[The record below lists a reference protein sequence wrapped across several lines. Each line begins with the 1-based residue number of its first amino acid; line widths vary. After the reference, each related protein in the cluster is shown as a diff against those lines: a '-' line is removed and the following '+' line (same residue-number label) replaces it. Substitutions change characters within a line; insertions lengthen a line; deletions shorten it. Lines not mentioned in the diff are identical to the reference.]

1 MKANKLYTVNES
13 NKGMFVKANKF
24 DWGGLAEADK
34 HNNPWNYADDLDTVK
49 QYQNSTNVLGISK
62 MNNPF
67 SKGVMSQGIG
77 AMAKTPIGGAVIG
90 QLGSAVGKAGGALI
104 GGGLQSKAGSAISNI
119 GGSIGSAISTVN
131 PLIGGIVSVGSGLV
145 GGVVNRAFGTKVDQ
159 AKLDAANAGTQA
171 LNNYTSNASNFDDIK
186 SIEGQA
192 NVQNA
197 YKGGWF
203 SSGSA
208 ARKNAELLNQRIDAQ
223 QMAERGLLNNI
234 HNIAEDQ
241 YNNALANYAAF
252 GGLINTG
259 SPTMNTSY
267 VSPFKSMYNFN
278 QASSLGDFSLPQI
291 PLPSDNYN
299 LEEQEFAPANYG
311 YGETNNPN
319 YNLVS
324 VVDMGGNSKQSQNTV
339 PNFSYN
345 SSSAGASHKYN
356 KNNANYVKKALQKSG
371 KFNSVQIEGIL
382 QNIAR
387 ESGFN
392 ANSTG
397 DRGAAYG
404 LLQWHG
410 NRRPSDLS
418 LKGQTQF
425 LIDTLSHYD
434 GGKHWIGKDAYNGF
448 LHAKTPEEAHY
459 YIAKGYERPA
469 NNILY
474 GLKKQAYM
482 SLGRKKALGGII
494 QTHGSDFSNGL
505 MSINAGGTHENNPL
519 GGVPMGID
527 AQGVPNLVEEGET
540 VYNNYVYSRR
550 LKVPK
555 KLYKDLGLSGIGKKG
570 ISFAEASKKLA
581 EESEQRPN
589 DPISEAGL
597 KESMLRLSTAQEGV
611 KMLKAPKSVEE
622 DNTEGNKF
630 YDGGHKINLYGY
642 DPINTFKYFH
652 NGKYDDD
659 YLDFI
664 NNRLDND
671 WINRAMSGVYG
682 DMSRYKGS
690 NNFNPTLSQARTLGQ
705 DKKYSD
711 WHKAM
716 ANAFDEYK
724 AGINPVTGLP
734 NSVLPNPTIPVGPI
748 PNLHVNAPV
757 INHNISNDKEEGIP
771 QYDTRLRYAPALGAG
786 IMTLTDTLG
795 LTNKPDYTYAN
806 KLEAAATKASY
817 APNIGYNPI
826 GDYLTYRPMD
836 INYEQNK
843 MDANARA
850 TDRAIANSGL
860 SASAKMAGLIATGY
874 NNQNADGQL
883 YRNALEYNDAKRERV
898 TGFNRE
904 TNSINSQMALQAA
917 MANARYRQS
926 ATQFGLSGL
935 AQAAALRDS
944 IDQRVGASRSANI
957 SNLLNSLGN
966 IGRENFEF
974 NVLNNMKSSRYGL
987 TKNGGIKYKK

>member
-24 DWGGLAEADK
+24 DWGGLAKADK

-131 PLIGGIVSVGSGLV
+131 PLIGGIVSVGSGLI

-223 QMAERGLLNNI
+223 QMAERSLFNNVNNI
-234 HNIAEDQ
+234 ADDQ

-278 QASSLGDFSLPQI
+278 QASSLGDFSLPQV
-291 PLPSDNYN
+291 PLTSNNYN
-299 LEEQEFAPANYG
+299 PEEQEFAPANFG
-311 YGETNNPN
+311 YGEAESPN

-324 VVDMGGNSKQSQNTV
+324 VVDMGNGLGHGQNT
-339 PNFSYN
+339 
-345 SSSAGASHKYN
+345 SSDYSFTPSSVGASHKYN

-371 KFNSVQIEGIL
+371 RFNSVQIQGIL

-392 ANSTG
+392 ANSIG

-410 NRRPSDLS
+410 NRRPSDTS

-434 GGKHWIGKDAYNGF
+434 GNKHWTNKSAYEGF

-505 MSINAGGTHENNPL
+505 MSINAGGTHESNPL

-570 ISFAEASKKLA
+570 ITFAEASKKLA

-652 NGKYDDD
+652 NDKYDDD

-690 NNFNPTLSQARTLGQ
+690 NNFNPTLSQARALGQ

-716 ANAFDEYK
+716 AKAFDEYK

-757 INHNISNDKEEGIP
+757 INHNTSNDKEEGIP
-771 QYDTRLRYAPALGAG
+771 QYDTTLRYAPALGAG
-786 IMTLTDTLG
+786 IMTLTDALG

-806 KLEAAATKASY
+806 KLEATATKASY

-860 SASAKMAGLIATGY
+860 SASAKMAGLVAAGY

-904 TNSINSQMALQAA
+904 TNLTNSQMALQAA
-917 MANARYRQS
+917 MANAQHRQYAS
-926 ATQFGLSGL
+926 QLGISGL

-987 TKNGGIKYKK
+987 TNNGGIKFKK